1 MALMKSL
8 NYMIQPKV
16 SDPPNP
22 SRVKLGSKAK
32 RRVLPPTLSRLSLSR
47 EKRKMASMVS
57 LSLYKPEQQLKS
69 NSCRKFNLTPLHL
82 RRFSC
87 CSTREISLKS
97 RYGVALP
104 VTCKHRRSVELFTR
118 RGATFLLRKRKSF
131 GEWVEA
137 ECFQLSNSGFDHLTI
152 TDARNGD
159 DF

>member
-1 MALMKSL
+1 
-8 NYMIQPKV
+8 
-16 SDPPNP
+16 
-22 SRVKLGSKAK
+22 
-32 RRVLPPTLSRLSLSR
+32 
-47 EKRKMASMVS
+47 MASMVS

-97 RYGVALP
+97 PYGVALP
-104 VTCKHRRSVELFTR
+104 VTCKHRRSVEIFTR

-137 ECFQLSNSGFDHLTI
+137 ECFQLKKDEISEGTI
-152 TDARNGD
+152 VVLLALVLRRFFYASKRQVMTTRVVTLWCRAPELLHGAVEYGIGIDLWSDGCI
-159 DF
+159 